1 MRSKRK
7 PPRPAIHG
15 ALSPGWLAGRAFY
28 ILEKVQSFPEIGLQA
43 QSRHGKPGVQASLLV
58 RSGLLAHGHEKF
70 VLFYA
75 IPLFSAILF
84 VLFLV
89 RFFLYFKIIII

>member
-15 ALSPGWLAGRAFY
+15 ALSPGWLAWRALY

-43 QSRHGKPGVQASLLV
+43 PSRHVVPGVQASLLV
-58 RSGLLAHGHEKF
+58 SSGLLAHGQDNF
-70 VLFYA
+70 LLLYA
-75 IPLFSAILF
+75 IQLFIAIILLLFSMLC
-84 VLFLV
+84 L
-89 RFFLYFKIIII
+89 LYFKIIII